1 MSSERLQRVGPFVSL
16 AEILGRFGLTL
27 DLAAEGTGVDAT
39 QLADPNAIIPFRA
52 ACRLIQRSVLLTGC
66 RDIGLQVGILHD
78 FRSLGVVGQ
87 LIQHAPTLGEAMLDF
102 VRNQHRNSRG
112 AVVYLMPQG
121 DAFNL
126 GYGIYERHE
135 PGADQIYDVAMAV
148 GVNSI
153 RRLAG
158 PRAGPVEVLL
168 CHRGTAPRAHYEA
181 VLGCPVRL
189 NQPHAAIVLSGEA
202 MRLPIPGSDPARRQ
216 QLANM
221 VESALLMGSLS
232 FSAHVRHI
240 LKPGILL
247 GGASAERIARQI
259 GVHVRTL
266 NRRLQDEGTSF
277 RAIEQEVRYAIACEL
292 LSLTDLDISDI
303 SAALGYGTPS
313 AFDRAFRRW
322 AALSPTAW
330 RRGNAIE
337 KPTASPA
344 DGA

>member
-16 AEILGRFGLTL
+16 AEVLGRYGVAL
-27 DLAAEGTGVDAT
+27 DIAAEGTGVDPALLVD
-39 QLADPNAIIPFRA
+39 QNAIIPFRA
-52 ACRLIQRSVLLTGC
+52 ACRLIQRAALLSGC
-66 RDIGLQVGILHD
+66 RDIGLQIGMLHD

-87 LIQHAPTLGEAMLDF
+87 LMQHAPTLGDAILDF

-112 AVVYLMPQG
+112 AVVYLMQLG

-135 PGADQIYDVAMAV
+135 PGADQIYDVAIAIAV
-148 GVNSI
+148 NTI

-168 CHRGTAPRAHYEA
+168 CHRGVAPRAHYEA

-189 NQPHAAIVLSGEA
+189 NQPHATVVVSSEA
-202 MRLPIPGSDPARRQ
+202 MRLPIPGANAVMRQ
-216 QLANM
+216 QLAAI
-221 VESALLMGSLS
+221 VEAALSLGKLD
-232 FSAHVRHI
+232 FAAHVRHV

-247 GGASAERIARQI
+247 GDASAERIARQI
-259 GVHVRTL
+259 GVHIRTL
-266 NRRLQDEGTSF
+266 NRRLHDEGTNF
-277 RAIEQEVRYAIACEL
+277 RAIEQDVRYATACEL

-303 SAALGYGTPS
+303 SAALSYGTPS

-322 AALSPTAW
+322 ASLSPTAW
-330 RRGNAIE
+330 RQQDAARW
-337 KPTASPA
+337 TAETT
-344 DGA
+344 